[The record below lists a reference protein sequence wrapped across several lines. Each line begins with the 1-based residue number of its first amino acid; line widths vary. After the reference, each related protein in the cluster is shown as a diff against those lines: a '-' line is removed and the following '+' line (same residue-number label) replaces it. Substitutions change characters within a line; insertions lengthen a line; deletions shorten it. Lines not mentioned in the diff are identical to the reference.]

1 MSSCGLS
8 LEHDPEKE
16 FSFSRRIKRQDK
28 IESMTMSHIV
38 SSRSGGQP
46 GRRSRRRRL
55 RFLRERILNIAA
67 RSRCVEVEYIST
79 HVLDIGYI
87 QCLIDVIASKN
98 LEQDLSEKPDPLL
111 RILLQRR

>member
-16 FSFSRRIKRQDK
+16 FPFSRRIMRQDK

-67 RSRCVEVEYIST
+67 DSADHRE
-79 HVLDIGYI
+79 
-87 QCLIDVIASKN
+87 
-98 LEQDLSEKPDPLL
+98 LL
-111 RILLQRR
+111 RMERNEISFSVGMKFN